1 MATINAIKNKA
12 FAMEEPFREFMAKHL
27 TGWGSLADQLRVM
40 GYLCEAGLEM
50 AETELKVLKMRDD
63 MARPKVTLN

>member
-1 MATINAIKNKA
+1 MKSTAEVRKRAT
-12 FAMEEPFREFMAKHL
+12 ELQEPFVTFMRRELGGF
-27 TGWGSLADQLRVM
+27 GEVADQLRVM